1 MIDNHDERTNN
12 RVEGDN
18 KMMKKFCGAADPNID
33 KAVSLLKQYE
43 TTAKDKYNN
52 AKKETARAPAQAL
65 DVATRDTNFCQARR
79 FHREGIISL
88 VDYFKQINNLY
99 KFEPKKKYVEELEDT
114 DESDATSISDAS
126 DEDTA
131 SEAENGLENEIE
143 PLIATHQ
150 PPTIQPPSNSA
161 CTSALTCCFNL
172 PPTETIW
179 IKNRYK
185 FLYLF

>member
-1 MIDNHDERTNN
+1 MNKESRFPLIMWNHYDNHDERTNN

-18 KMMKKFCGAADPNID
+18 NRMKKFCGAADPNID

-65 DVATRDTNFCQARR
+65 DVATRDTNFRQARR

-99 KFEPKKKYVEELEDT
+99 KFEPKKSMLKSWKIPMSLMQLQYQMLQT
-114 DESDATSISDAS
+114 KIL
-126 DEDTA
+126 
-131 SEAENGLENEIE
+131 N
-143 PLIATHQ
+143 
-150 PPTIQPPSNSA
+150 
-161 CTSALTCCFNL
+161 
-172 PPTETIW
+172 
-179 IKNRYK
+179 
-185 FLYLF
+185 